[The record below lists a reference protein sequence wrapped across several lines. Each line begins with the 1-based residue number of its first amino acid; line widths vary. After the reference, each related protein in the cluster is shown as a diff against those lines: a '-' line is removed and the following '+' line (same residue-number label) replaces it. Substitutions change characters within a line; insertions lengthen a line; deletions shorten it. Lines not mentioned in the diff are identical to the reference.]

1 MHQRLAML
9 KLFQG
14 QMGLQL
20 RMERQNRGGCLV
32 VHRLERLLHVCR
44 GRLCA
49 SL

>member
-1 MHQRLAML
+1 VLQ
-9 KLFQG
+9 LFQG
-14 QMGLQL
+14 QMRLQV
-20 RMERQNRGGCLV
+20 RMERQNLGGCPV